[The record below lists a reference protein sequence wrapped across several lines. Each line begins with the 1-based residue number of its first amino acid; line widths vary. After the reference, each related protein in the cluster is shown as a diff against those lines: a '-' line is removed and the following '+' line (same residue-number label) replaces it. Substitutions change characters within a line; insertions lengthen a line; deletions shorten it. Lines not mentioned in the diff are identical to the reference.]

1 MTAIQNVQ
9 TNNSHIQSQQI
20 NQLIEELTKWSMKRT
35 TSKCEIIDWLKGLYI
50 TLEYYEVIDEVKN
63 IKYLIKSLNELRGW
77 KSSDFNIFNNLIHEF
92 NKEIQEYKKYMN
104 IEVLNHRINILLY
117 YINFFIVEGR
127 PKHQNER
134 RRKLKSS
141 EDKIEIFQ
149 QLKEIMKQMEK
160 GRCWTNWFNDFIKH
174 LAGLFD
180 KYRTVEY
187 ADKIKQIKQLVDYTV
202 EDIEELKEN
211 LDDELINEFG
221 NDFKKYKDEREKEE
235 NEAFRDEML
244 KDWIKDYAFDLI
256 DSINELFDSND
267 KFNI

>member
-1 MTAIQNVQ
+1 MEGYQSVQ
-9 TNNSHIQSQQI
+9 INNSHIQ
-20 NQLIEELTKWSMKRT
+20 NLIEELTKWSMKRT
-35 TSKCEIIDWLKGLYI
+35 TSKCEVIDWLKGLYI
-50 TLEYYEVIDEVKN
+50 TLEDYEVIDEVKN
-63 IKYLIKSLNELRGW
+63 IKYLIKLLNELRGW
-77 KSSDFNIFNNLIHEF
+77 KTSDFNIFNNVIHEF
-92 NKEIQEYKKYMN
+92 NKEIQEFNKD

-141 EDKIEIFQ
+141 EYKIEIFQ
-149 QLKEIMKQMEK
+149 EMKKIMKQMEK
-160 GRCWTNWFNDFIKH
+160 GRCWTEWFNDFIKH
-174 LAGLFD
+174 LALLFN

-187 ADKIKQIKQLVDYTV
+187 ANKIKQINQLVHYTV
-202 EDIEELKEN
+202 EDIEELNEN

-221 NDFKKYKDEREKEE
+221 NDFKNYKDEREKEE